1 MKEIKDSFS
10 KIEFETAKEALLQV
24 FSYLLNEGKSKNYG
38 IYYIW
43 SKNNKF
49 YTEVSGKYHSVDLRD
64 NETVYVDLGLSSGT
78 LWANDYE
85 KENGRIVYYTHL
97 EASKF
102 CIPSREQW
110 NELKDSCCWKYV
122 TKYGLSED
130 SELEEVIC
138 IGPNGNAIRFNVTGF
153 FELGQINN
161 GSIYCWLK
169 DGNELNEKNC
179 VCIERAFASLENR
192 KKHYCN
198 TNQITSLFTG
208 FKLPIRLVCSK

>member
-1 MKEIKDSFS
+1 MKEL
-10 KIEFETAKEALLQV
+10 KEIAAN
-24 FSYLLNEGKSKNYG
+24 YAAEKSKEL
-38 IYYIW
+38 I
-43 SKNNKF
+43 NNAIAQAYADGYRNGYKDH
-49 YTEVSGKYHSVDLRD
+49 EEEISVDLRD